1 MFLRKPLRLTVLVG
15 FLIVLS
21 LPAVAV
27 AAQSNVGGPVAAV
40 VKLDGALNPTWQSAI
55 QRAITI
61 AGQSQNGIVI
71 LELNTPGGS
80 IDLLNKLIQQLRS
93 SPVPVV
99 VYISPAGAMAG
110 SAGSILTLAGHAA
123 AMAPETAIGA
133 ASPVGS
139 QGEDIGTTEAVKVK
153 EIMKATVRSIADWRG
168 PKAVALAEQMID
180 NARAVSAQEALDAGL
195 VDAISPDLPSLLK
208 ALDGR
213 RVQVQGRAVVLKTAG
228 AVLTPVN
235 LSFLE
240 QALEMLTDPN
250 LVFILLTIGVQA
262 ILIELSSPG
271 GWVAGFIGV
280 VAILLAVYGLG
291 LLPVNW
297 FGALFIVVAFV
308 LFLLDLKAPT
318 HGALTVAGIIS
329 FIVGALVLFNSPGTP
344 SVERVSVPLVVGT
357 GLALGAIF
365 FTILTF
371 ALRAQHAPLRFG
383 METLVGQIG
392 VARSDLAPTGSVL
405 LGNEMWTAEL
415 EGEGKL
421 PKGAQVKVVKVVGVR
436 LRVKGLE

>member
-1 MFLRKPLRLTVLVG
+1 MLQRKPLRLLILFYLLVA
-15 FLIVLS
+15 LT
-21 LPAVAV
+21 LPAVSA
-27 AAQSNVGGPVAAV
+27 AAQSNSGAPVAAV
-40 VKLDGALNPTWQSAI
+40 LKLDGALNPTWQSAI
-55 QRAITI
+55 QRAIEI
-61 AGQSQNGIVI
+61 AGRSQNGVVI

-93 SPVPVV
+93 SPVPVI
-99 VYISPAGAMAG
+99 VYVSPAGAMAG

-139 QGEDIGTTEAVKVK
+139 QGEDIGTTESAKVK

-168 PKAVALAEQMID
+168 PRAVTLAEQMID

-195 VDAISPDLPSLLK
+195 VDVIAPDLPGLLK

-213 RVQVQGRAVVLKTAG
+213 TVQVQGRPVTLRTADAVI
-228 AVLTPVN
+228 TPVS
-235 LSFLE
+235 LSFIE
-240 QALEMLTDPN
+240 QALELLTDPN

-262 ILIELSSPG
+262 ILIELTNPG
-271 GWVAGFIGV
+271 GWVPGFIGV

-297 FGALFIVVAFV
+297 FGILFIVVAFV
-308 LFLLDLKAPT
+308 LFLLDIKAPT
-318 HGALTVAGIIS
+318 HGALTVAGIVS

-371 ALRAQHAPLRFG
+371 ALRAQRAPIRFG
-383 METLVGQIG
+383 METLVGQVG
-392 VARSDLAPTGSVL
+392 VARSELSPSGSVL
-405 LGNEMWTAEL
+405 LGNELWTAEL
-415 EGEGKL
+415 DGEGKL
-421 PKGAQVKVVKVVGVR
+421 PKGAQVKVVKVEGVR
-436 LRVKGLE
+436 LRVRGLE